1 MCVYVCVCV
10 CVRVR
15 VRVCVCVCVCVR
27 SNYYMQAAVTLVDN
41 LMNVPEVTRERVFT
55 RDQNGDFSRRVI
67 DTLFRLATIDSTRIF
82 AVLRVT
88 TYLQPTVK
96 APPSCYQLFV

>member
-1 MCVYVCVCV
+1 MM
-10 CVRVR
+10 
-15 VRVCVCVCVCVR
+15 
-27 SNYYMQAAVTLVDN
+27 SAVTLVDN

-55 RDQNGDFSRRVI
+55 RDQNGDFSQRVI
-67 DTLFRLATIDSTRIF
+67 DALFRLATMASARIF

-96 APPSCYQLFV
+96 APPSCYQLFGHSSPFSGGRGRSNV